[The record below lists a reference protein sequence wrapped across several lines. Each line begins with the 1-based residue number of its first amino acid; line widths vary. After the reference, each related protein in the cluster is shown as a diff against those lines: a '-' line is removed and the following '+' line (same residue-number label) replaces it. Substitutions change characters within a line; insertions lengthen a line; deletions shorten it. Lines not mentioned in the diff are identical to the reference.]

1 MATLGSL
8 IQPNEQSYFF
18 ALSGGP
24 APPAPGQ
31 PLQSPVAVIPDGTG
45 NTTLSLVATGIAGA
59 SAVSVTGSAGI
70 PGGPG
75 NVIVGGFGT
84 VYRMGVEDASGVLQ
98 IGLNSVAAPV
108 IQYDSQNTHQLLL
121 GDKSAASTAS
131 VQTNVPFVVRDYSTD
146 PTVANGIA
154 MDVNSSTVTSIKNA
168 CATGGTMNLGSSQ
181 ATPTTLTIVDSGAN
195 TGVVRING
203 TSGGTDVQ
211 IFGGGVPTVSTNT
224 ANNGTLQLRSSA
236 AGYAGGGGDN
246 GIVLTDNPVSNT
258 RPLATFRSQIVLP
271 NSDAGSWSGIAGQ
284 LTTGITALTYP
295 GQATGTIPGGQS
307 VALPLPP
314 SGAAYTG
321 LWMYRIL
328 TNAITDTQAIQCGMT
343 LTTYWDGALN
353 AFAYGGSGNPYF
365 GGSLGSVTSNGNVR
379 IVPIVVGLYVTS
391 YIFAN
396 FTGSQ
401 IAGMAVQLV
410 QVTGAF

>member
-1 MATLGSL
+1 MSICANTV
-8 IQPNEQSYFF
+8 QANQQSYFF
-18 ALSGGP
+18 ALAGGGGGG
-24 APPAPGQ
+24 AST
-31 PLQSPVAVIPDGTG
+31 LQSPASIVPDVTGTATLAVNANQAGGSAAVAVTG
-45 NTTLSLVATGIAGA
+45 GATSSGA
-59 SAVSVTGSAGI
+59 IT
-70 PGGPG
+70 
-75 NVIVGGFGT
+75 VGGFGT
-84 VYRMGVEDASGVLQ
+84 TYRAAVLGPAPILPALPALT
-98 IGLNSVAAPV
+98 IGLNSSATPA
-108 IQYDSQNTHQLLL
+108 ISYDGGTGSLIL
-121 GDKSAASTAS
+121 GDGSLGTIQTRNALTVSDIATSGANALALSPINATTSVIGQQIASGGTVSIGSSAAATSTL
-131 VQTNVPFVVRDYSTD
+131 VV
-146 PTVANGIA
+146 
-154 MDVNSSTVTSIKNA
+154 
-168 CATGGTMNLGSSQ
+168 L
-181 ATPTTLTIVDSGAN
+181 DSGAN

-203 TSGGTDVQ
+203 TSGGSAVQ
-211 IFGGGVPTVSTNT
+211 IFGGGVPTVSTDV
-224 ANNGTLQLRSSA
+224 ANNGTLQLRSSS
-236 AGYAGGGGDN
+236 AGFAGGGGDN

-284 LTTGITALTYP
+284 LTLGVTDLTYP
-295 GQATGTIPGGQS
+295 GQASGTIPGGQS

-353 AFAYGGSGNPYF
+353 AFAYGGAGNPYF

-379 IVPIVVGLYVTS
+379 IVPIVAGLYVTS